1 MLYWQLIIPNQGSIF
16 NIYINNQDISNV
28 DNIVLIALSLVS
40 YFSSN
45 I

>member
-1 MLYWQLIIPNQGSIF
+1 MLYWQLIIPNGGSIF

-28 DNIVLIALSLVS
+28 DSIVLIALSLVS